1 MSNET
6 HLSLILNLK
15 LRICTEMDSDEIQS
29 AIESALP
36 NVQNAK
42 IIVIS
47 NTIQDACLCNNHCFD
62 EE

>member
-6 HLSLILNLK
+6 HLSLMLNLK

-29 AIESALP
+29 AIESALQ

-42 IIVIS
+42 IIVTS